1 MSLGVKGVI
10 VCEKHVS
17 VCGSSRLLYS
27 GNSTLI
33 IRDVHQ

>member
-17 VCGSSRLLYS
+17 VCGSSQPLYS
-27 GNSTLI
+27 GNSALV